1 MPMVSKTLNPFPI
14 ASIPDAM
21 KTLIAIALIALVSL
35 PATAQV
41 RTFNASAGGTLVLQ
55 LEAGGTVTIT
65 GGASEVRVEV
75 NRSGR
80 DADDVSVSFDERGDR
95 IFVTSEYESRGRHN
109 ARMTY
114 DIRVPS
120 RFNIDL
126 QSTGGNV
133 EISGVSGNFEGQTMG
148 GGLSLRDLS
157 GTADLQTMGGE
168 INLRDSNLD
177 GKLHTMGGNITLTNV
192 DGSVEA
198 TTMGGNVTHQGT
210 GSREKA
216 LKVHSMG
223 GNVRI
228 GDAPAGAD
236 LQTMGGDIRAG
247 NVGAFLE
254 AETMG
259 GDIDVEAVNGW
270 IDARTMGG
278 NVTIAMT
285 GGTSGDRNV
294 TITSMGGDIE
304 LRVPA
309 GLSMEFDIQ
318 IEIEGRGRD
327 ASDYAIESDFELDV
341 SVPTGSTQ
349 GRRTRLTAQG
359 SANGGDN
366 LIKIRTVNGDVR
378 ILSNR

>member
-1 MPMVSKTLNPFPI
+1 MPIVSKTLNPFPI
-14 ASIPDAM
+14 VSIPDAM

-35 PATAQV
+35 PASAQV
-41 RTFNASAGGTLVLQ
+41 RTFSASAGGTLELQ

-80 DADDVSVSFDERGDR
+80 DADEVSVSFDERGDR
-95 IFVTSEYESRGRHN
+95 IIVTSEYESRGRHN
-109 ARMTY
+109 ARMSY

-126 QSTGGNV
+126 QSTGGSV
-133 EISGVSGNFEGQTMG
+133 EISGITGNFEGQTMG

-157 GTADLQTMGGE
+157 GSADLQTMGGE
-168 INLRDSNLD
+168 INLRDSDLD

-198 TTMGGNVTHQGT
+198 TTMGGNVTHEGT
-210 GSREKA
+210 GSRQKA

-228 GDAPAGAD
+228 GDAPAGAN
-236 LQTMGGDIRAG
+236 LETMGGDIRAG

-259 GDIDVEAVNGW
+259 GDIDVQAVNGW
-270 IDARTMGG
+270 IEARTMGG
-278 NVTIAMT
+278 NVSVAMT
-285 GGTSGDRNV
+285 GGTSGDRHV

-327 ASDYAIESDFELDV
+327 AGDYAIESDFELDV

-349 GRRTRLTAQG
+349 GRRARLTAQG